1 MFHGTSLTTIIIP
14 LIITAIILIIS
25 ITVHEYAHARASDKL
40 GDPTPRM
47 QQRLTL
53 NPLAHIDPLWLIL
66 VFLVWFGRGRAVQI
80 NPRYYKHPLRDEL
93 LVALAWP
100 IANIIL
106 TIIGIIILLMYE
118 YLFLGV
124 NATLSGAGDIASQ
137 FRVQFCLMNIA
148 LAVFNMIPMP
158 PLDGY
163 RIIKIFFPDTI
174 SRIEPYGQ
182 YILLGFVVLFIRW
195 PGKWVLSDYITSVS
209 SAIFNIFYALFS
221 FFFR

>member
-1 MFHGTSLTTIIIP
+1 MFHGTSLTTMIIP

-25 ITVHEYAHARASDKL
+25 ITVHEFAHARASDKL
-40 GDPTPRM
+40 GDPTPRI
-47 QQRLTL
+47 QKRLTL
-53 NPLAHIDPLWLIL
+53 NPLSHIDPIGLIL
-66 VFLVWFGRGRAVQI
+66 VFLVGFGWGRAVQI

-100 IANIIL
+100 LANIIL
-106 TIIGIIILLMYE
+106 TIIGMIILLMYE

-124 NATLSGAGDIASQ
+124 NATLSGSWDMASQ
-137 FRVQFCLMNIA
+137 FWIQFCFMNIA
-148 LAVFNMIPMP
+148 LAVFNMIPLP

-174 SRIEPYGQ
+174 ARIEPYGQ
-182 YILLGFVVLFIRW
+182 YILLWFVVLFIRW
-195 PGKWVLSDYITSVS
+195 PGKWLLGHYIKSVS

-221 FFFR
+221 FFFS